1 MGSYFAD
8 PFLQTIE
15 ELGFG
20 FVVLRAA
27 GDLCCVNRVVAD
39 IVESTVSDVE
49 GREARCFMDACNFD
63 VFSEQQALRRQGGS
77 DPYDL
82 RLLSTQGTSTRVY
95 IFPTPLFDAGEY
107 VGSCGFLL
115 ASSRRSGS
123 RPVGAVP
130 PHIKLTAL
138 GLLRESVPSA
148 SEGQSGSAAHTREPS
163 TRLSTTEREVLERL
177 TPSNSVEDLAH
188 ELGTSVTKVRNL
200 LLDIYGKYGVRNRI
214 ELLALIHVLSDADG
228 VSRPTA
234 LGS

>member
-1 MGSYFAD
+1 MGSYIAD

-49 GREARCFMDACNFD
+49 GRDARCFMDACNFD

-77 DPYDL
+77 APYDL

-95 IFPTPLFDAGEY
+95 IFPTPLFDAGEF

-115 ASSRRSGS
+115 ASARRSGS

-138 GLLRESVPSA
+138 ELLRESVPP
-148 SEGQSGSAAHTREPS
+148 GSSVHAREPS
-163 TRLSTTEREVLERL
+163 SRLSTHEREVLERL

-228 VSRPTA
+228 VS
-234 LGS
+234 

>member
-20 FVVLRAA
+20 FVVLRAG

-39 IVESTVSDVE
+39 IVESSVSDVE

-82 RLLSTQGTSTRVY
+82 RLLSSQGMSTRVY
-95 IFPTPLFDAGEY
+95 IFPTPLFDAGEF

-138 GLLRESVPSA
+138 GLLRESVPP
-148 SEGQSGSAAHTREPS
+148 GSAVHAREPS
-163 TRLSTTEREVLERL
+163 TRLSTPEREVLERL
-177 TPSNSVEDLAH
+177 TPSNSVEELAH

-200 LLDIYGKYGVRNRI
+200 LVDIYGKYGVRNRI

-228 VSRPTA
+228 VS
-234 LGS
+234 

>member
-39 IVESTVSDVE
+39 IVESTVPDVE
-49 GREARCFMDACNFD
+49 GREARCFMDACNFE
-63 VFSEQQALRRQGGS
+63 VFSEQQELRRQGGS

-82 RLLSTQGTSTRVY
+82 RLLSSQGTSTRVY
-95 IFPTPLFDAGEY
+95 IFPTPLFDAGEF

-138 GLLRESVPSA
+138 GLLRESVPS
-148 SEGQSGSAAHTREPS
+148 GSAMHAREPS
-163 TRLSTTEREVLERL
+163 TRLSTHEREVLERL
-177 TPSNSVEDLAH
+177 TPSNSVEELAH
-188 ELGTSVTKVRNL
+188 ELGTSVTKVRNV

-228 VSRPTA
+228 VS
-234 LGS
+234 

>member
-1 MGSYFAD
+1 MGSYIAD

-49 GREARCFMDACNFD
+49 GREVRCFMDACNFE

-82 RLLSTQGTSTRVY
+82 RLSSSQGSSTRVY
-95 IFPTPLFDAGEY
+95 IFPTPLFDAGEF

-115 ASSRRSGS
+115 ASSRGSGS

-130 PHIKLTAL
+130 PHVKVTAL
-138 GLLRESVPSA
+138 GMLRESAPL
-148 SEGQSGSAAHTREPS
+148 GAADRAAEPS
-163 TRLSTTEREVLERL
+163 SRLSSSEREVLERL
-177 TPSNSVEDLAH
+177 TPSNSVEELAH
-188 ELGTSVTKVRNL
+188 ELGTSALKVRNL
-200 LLDIYGKYGVRNRI
+200 LLNIYGKYGVRNRI
-214 ELLALIHVLSDADG
+214 ELLALIHVLSEPKGA
-228 VSRPTA
+228 A
-234 LGS
+234 